1 MSTGHPASTDFRFQT
16 TAFSLSL
23 RRSRIDRYGVFTRE
37 EIPRGRQVIEY
48 GGERITLRQ
57 ANRRL
62 RKYYREHGRVPK
74 RNYLFW
80 LKGKTIVDGANG
92 GTGAEYINH
101 CCDGNLFVKRMRGR
115 IYLFSRRR
123 IRAGEELNYDYAVSA
138 DDRKIRCHCGARKCR
153 GTINMPAK
161 NDSGS

>member
-1 MSTGHPASTDFRFQT
+1 MQNRRSTPPELKFQT
-16 TAFSLSL
+16 TTFSLCL
-23 RRSRIDRYGVFTRE
+23 KRSKIERFGVFTRE

-101 CCDGNLFVKRMRGR
+101 CCDGNLFVRRMRGR

-123 IRAGEELNYDYAVSA
+123 IRAGEELMYDYAVSA

-161 NDSGS
+161 NGSRS